1 MAGGAIVTQ
10 KQALKTFRG
19 LLQRM
24 RPQISMAIPKN
35 LDADRMIRM
44 SMSVVQ
50 QNPKLLECSQA
61 SVLGAIMTAAQ
72 LGLYPDT
79 SVLGHAYFVP
89 YKDKCT
95 FIAGYK
101 GLIDLARRSGHVTS
115 IMAHA
120 VYEGDFFQ
128 FEYGLN
134 PILRHKP
141 SGEPMEGREITHV
154 FAIARIL
161 NEPIAQFVVMTKE
174 EVDAIRKRSPAR
186 DRGPWVTDYEPMA
199 IKTSIRRL
207 AKYLPLSSDL
217 QRAVALD
224 EHAEVGLDQGLETV
238 GQEVLEGLASPDDP
252 DVIDT
257 TAETVDDEDEGG
269 GDGLDEVA
277 AEMPK
282 DEPDEYD
289 KVWLRGNE
297 KFGDE
302 KWSEILKELS
312 GGKQYS
318 KMNVSEKK
326 AMIKS
331 MVKAI
336 EKGG

>member
-1 MAGGAIVTQ
+1 MSGGAIVAQ
-10 KQALKTFRG
+10 KEALKTFRG

-24 RPQISMAIPKN
+24 KPQIAMAIPKN

-50 QNPKLLECSQA
+50 QNPKLLECTQA

-79 SVLGHAYFVP
+79 SVLGHAFFVP
-89 YKDKCT
+89 YKTKCT

-120 VYEGDFFQ
+120 VYEGDMFQ

-141 SGEPMEGREITHV
+141 SGEPLEGREITHV

-199 IKTSIRRL
+199 IKTAIRRL

-217 QRAVALD
+217 QRAVSLD
-224 EHAEVGLDQGLETV
+224 EHAEAGIDQGLETV
-238 GQEVLEGLASPDDP
+238 GAEVLEGLADIDDP
-252 DVIDT
+252 MTIDT
-257 TAETVDDEDEGG
+257 TATVVEGDEEEETNP
-269 GDGLDEVA
+269 LDEVTDN
-277 AEMPK
+277 MPS
-282 DEPDEYD
+282 DEPDEYQ
-289 KVWLRGNE
+289 KTWLRGNE
-297 KFGDE
+297 IFGDDE
-302 KWSEILKELS
+302 W
-312 GGKQYS
+312 
-318 KMNVSEKK
+318 KK
-326 AMIKS
+326 IMAKITKKPGSSMTAEERKAATRAME
-331 MVKAI
+331 KAI

>member
-1 MAGGAIVTQ
+1 MSGGAIVTQ
-10 KQALKTFRG
+10 KAALKTFRG

-24 RPQISMAIPKN
+24 RPQIAMAIPSN
-35 LDADRMIRM
+35 LSADRMIRM

-120 VYEGDFFQ
+120 VYEGDMFE

-134 PILRHKP
+134 PTLRHKP
-141 SGEPMEGREITHV
+141 SGEPIEGREMTHV

-186 DRGPWVTDYEPMA
+186 DRGPWVTDYEAMSV
-199 IKTSIRRL
+199 KTVIRRL

-224 EHAEVGLDQGLETV
+224 EHADAGIDQGLESV
-238 GQEVLEGLASPDDP
+238 GAEVLEGLEDVTEPP
-252 DVIDT
+252 VIDT
-257 TAETVDDEDEGG
+257 TAEVVEAE
-269 GDGLDEVA
+269 DGLSELADN
-277 AEMPK
+277 MPSI
-282 DEPDEYD
+282 EPDEYG

-297 KFGDE
+297 KFGDDEWTKILARVQTAAGLGKKKVSSMTDGE
-302 KWSEILKELS
+302 KNTLIT
-312 GGKQYS
+312 
-318 KMNVSEKK
+318 
-326 AMIKS
+326 A

>member
-141 SGEPMEGREITHV
+141 SGEPIEGREITHV

-257 TAETVDDEDEGG
+257 TAETVDDEDEGK

-289 KVWLRGNE
+289 KVWIAGNE

-302 KWSEILKELS
+302 KWSEILKGLS

-318 KMNVSEKK
+318 KMNASEKK